1 MTSLTK
7 GGIKSEMYSG
17 ISPFTALYMNA
28 NFCSLR
34 LILKGTHPHSLYK
47 LSKATERVKPV
58 TILAAS
64 FCNLSR
70 VLESWTVQL
79 SHTIDEYSNIDKT

>member
-1 MTSLTK
+1 MH
-7 GGIKSEMYSG
+7 SG

-28 NFCSLR
+28 IFCSLR

-47 LSKATERVKPV
+47 FSKDTESVKPV
-58 TILAAS
+58 IILSAS

-70 VLESWTVQL
+70 VLKSWTVQL
-79 SHTIDEYSNIDKT
+79 SHTINEYSNIGKT